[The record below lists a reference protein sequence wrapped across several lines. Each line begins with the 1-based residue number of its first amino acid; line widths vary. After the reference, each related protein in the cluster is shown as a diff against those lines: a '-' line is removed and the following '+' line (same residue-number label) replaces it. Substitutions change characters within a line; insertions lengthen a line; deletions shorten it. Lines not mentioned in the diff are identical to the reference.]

1 MRKKMQKNIQEN
13 HKLTEPL
20 RLEKAFKINKSKYKA
35 DIAKATSN
43 PRPQVPH
50 LQNFASPAV
59 PWVGEELP
67 NPLRQAQGGTGL
79 VCAGVG
85 DKRQHLGH
93 WGVSQ
98 VSYGWTSMVLQGP
111 FQPQPS
117 QGSLWEKVDINTC
130 RIMGQQLCPSAMMC
144 LWENQKGW

>member
-1 MRKKMQKNIQEN
+1 MCRGRREKMRKKMQKNIQEN

-85 DKRQHLGH
+85 DKRQHLGT
-93 WGVSQ
+93 GRCPRCP
-98 VSYGWTSMVLQGP
+98 MVGP
-111 FQPQPS
+111 AWSCKVPS
-117 QGSLWEKVDINTC
+117 HPNHHRV
-130 RIMGQQLCPSAMMC
+130 LCGKR
-144 LWENQKGW
+144 LI